1 MLARERQL
9 FILSRLKSH
18 PMISISDL
26 CKEMNVSKSTVR
38 RDLKLLEDQGRIV
51 RERGGVVEAGLI
63 ETMSDLTEAPVLEK
77 VNINSE
83 EKKVIGQLAAA
94 EVSDGDL
101 IFIDS
106 GTTPLDL
113 IPYLYNKK
121 IKIVTNSFILLSRLN
136 GLEAD
141 VYVLGGKYS
150 KEHEVSFGPATME
163 QLQDFRF
170 DKAFIGAS
178 GADIALGEV
187 YTSEFEYGSIKK
199 SVMKRSKHSY
209 LLIDDS
215 KFRHTGLS
223 AFGHFKDFDKI
234 FTNAT
239 PGDTKTHK
247 NIITP

>member
-51 RERGGVVEAGLI
+51 RERGGAVEAGLI
-63 ETMSDLTEAPVLEK
+63 ETMGDLTEAPVLEK